1 MCVFVCINNQI
12 INWPNRLFS
21 IFLWTSFFS
30 LSLSVSLVFSFF
42 LFLNSEIVEG
52 GKCYI
57 ESSSS
62 SSSSS
67 FGLLSPYSYIAN
79 VFVVVLGNWPAP
91 LIWLSPNDVRLAVK
105 AGDNGI
111 YSPSIHTHTWR
122 GEGNNR
128 HNTTITTGPAQSRAA
143 TGLSLGSPTRIQ
155 YNYRCTM
162 GFKGPLYF
170 FYFKVL
176 KNLFF
181 FFLSA
186 TYPVW
191 ASTFC
196 ASFFP
201 PTFPFVV
208 PLSLC
213 SCATLSRSYLD
224 CCLYCPYVQRATP

>member
-1 MCVFVCINNQI
+1 MDIF
-12 INWPNRLFS
+12 LFS
-21 IFLWTSFFS
+21 
-30 LSLSVSLVFSFF
+30 FSFCFSCLFLF

-57 ESSSS
+57 ESS

-111 YSPSIHTHTWR
+111 YGPSIHTHTWR

-170 FYFKVL
+170 
-176 KNLFF
+176 LF
-181 FFLSA
+181 
-186 TYPVW
+186 
-191 ASTFC
+191 
-196 ASFFP
+196 
-201 PTFPFVV
+201 
-208 PLSLC
+208 
-213 SCATLSRSYLD
+213 
-224 CCLYCPYVQRATP
+224 